1 MDFVM
6 QVMVMVAFGFLLPTT
21 EFHLE
26 SFSISSDQAGYFFS
40 ICTFSYLLSSL
51 IVSFLPK
58 NWNKPR
64 ILLFG
69 CMFMAFGFL
78 FIGPNEYLFPKK
90 LEFVIIG
97 LIAIGFAGGFMYVLT
112 MPHMLDVAV
121 ADYSYP
127 KDDRLHDTISGL
139 TSASLCIGE
148 VIGPTISSVLYSVIG
163 YSSASDIFCIIIVVW
178 GLFYA
183 VFSEAFRKTKKENLI
198 GKELVTEGGD

>member
-1 MDFVM
+1 M
-6 QVMVMVAFGFLLPTT
+6 QIMLMIAFGFLLPTT

-26 SFSISSDQAGYFFS
+26 SFSISSGEAGYFFS

-51 IVSFLPK
+51 IVSFLPQ

-78 FIGPNEYLFPKK
+78 FIGPNEYIFPKK
-90 LEFVIIG
+90 LVFVIIG

-121 ADYSYP
+121 EEYSYP
-127 KDDRLHDTISGL
+127 KDDRLHDTLSGL

-148 VIGPTISSVLYSVIG
+148 VIGPTVSSVLYSIIG
-163 YSSASDIFCIIIVVW
+163 YSSASDVFCLVIVVW
-178 GLFYA
+178 SLFYA
-183 VFSEAFRKTKKENLI
+183 IFSDAFRKSKKESLI
-198 GKELVTEGGD
+198 VKELVTAEDD